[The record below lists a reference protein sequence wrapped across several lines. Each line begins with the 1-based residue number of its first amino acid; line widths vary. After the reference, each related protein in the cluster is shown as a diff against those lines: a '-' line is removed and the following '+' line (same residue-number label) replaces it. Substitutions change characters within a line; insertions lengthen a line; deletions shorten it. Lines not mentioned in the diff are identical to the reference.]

1 MFSTV
6 LQSFRKDEHSRKNR
20 ITLENAAFYQLMPEN
35 SDSLGRTLESCRAYQ
50 MQEIRTYSSLWE
62 MCSDFFFLM
71 ALFLV
76 EMHSAAALCSKNQM
90 DAKCVT
96 CTYNYLQIANNI
108 VDSGMLGFGKTLFVE
123 DFSQFINDDDN
134 TAVGIM
140 DISVIHRD
148 KQLVLSA
155 AELTCFRRRSLPR
168 CRFDAS
174 RRMRDSA
181 SLS

>member
-1 MFSTV
+1 
-6 LQSFRKDEHSRKNR
+6 
-20 ITLENAAFYQLMPEN
+20 
-35 SDSLGRTLESCRAYQ
+35 
-50 MQEIRTYSSLWE
+50 
-62 MCSDFFFLM
+62 M

-90 DAKCVT
+90 DARYAT
-96 CTYNYLQIANNI
+96 CTCNYLQIANNI

-155 AELTCFRRRSLPR
+155 AELT
-168 CRFDAS
+168 
-174 RRMRDSA
+174 
-181 SLS
+181 